1 MSRKSRID
9 KFLVLSEYL
18 VSDTADLF
26 ILLADLVGST
36 EYKQSLLDSKAPDI
50 TWISRQL
57 IFLQRAK
64 EIIEKAGGIII
75 KTIGDEIMAS
85 FDPTSDPIKIIN
97 CSIEIIQ
104 SFENIKSFQGNS
116 KIETKISLDVGLTYN
131 GSITP
136 NIKFDPIGLP
146 VDRCARLNSEA
157 EKDEI
162 IFSED
167 FFNTIC
173 QRRKISTFRKKFHT
187 KKIEKE
193 LKGIGQTTFFKIFA
207 K

>member
-1 MSRKSRID
+1 MSRKSRIGD
-9 KFLVLSEYL
+9 FLTLSEDL
-18 VSDTADLF
+18 VADTADLF
-26 ILLADLVGST
+26 IFFADLVGST
-36 EYKQSLLDSKAPDI
+36 EYKQSLLDAKAPDFV
-50 TWISRQL
+50 WISRQL

-64 EIIEKAGGIII
+64 EIIERAGGIII

-97 CSIEIIQ
+97 CSVEIIQ
-104 SFENIKSFQGNS
+104 SFENLKSFQENS

-131 GSITP
+131 GSITS
-136 NIKFDPIGLP
+136 NIKFDPIGLT

-157 EKDEI
+157 EKNEI
-162 IFSED
+162 LFSED
-167 FFNTIC
+167 FLNTIR
-173 QRRKISTFRKKFHT
+173 QRKKISAFRKKFST

-193 LKGIGQTTFFKIFA
+193 LKGIGQTTFFKISG